1 MAKWTMKVFNE
12 MCPPPVDDM
21 AADRIREIRT
31 RENASSAVLA
41 RYLDVTNGL
50 VSQWERGET
59 RRRSAS
65 LKFLTLVV
73 KNGLDTIPVSSAGLA
88 RRRGA
93 TETVTGGGTVP
104 SCGDGGEEETGPS

>member
-1 MAKWTMKVFNE
+1 MRQNV
-12 MCPPPVDDM
+12 
-21 AADRIREIRT
+21 
-31 RENASSAVLA
+31 SSAVFA
-41 RYLDVTNGL
+41 RCLNVMKSL
-50 VSQWERGET
+50 VNKGESGET